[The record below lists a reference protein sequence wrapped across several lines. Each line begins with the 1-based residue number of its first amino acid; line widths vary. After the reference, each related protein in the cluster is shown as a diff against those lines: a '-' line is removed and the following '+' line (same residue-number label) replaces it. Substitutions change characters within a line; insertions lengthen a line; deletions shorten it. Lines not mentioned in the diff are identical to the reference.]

1 MGDGITV
8 RTKGKENGIQRERNG
23 GGDKREGNRG
33 RDLMVKKRVGNGMWI
48 ENKREENGEVD

>member
-23 GGDKREGNRG
+23 GWDKREGNRG
-33 RDLMVKKRVGNGMWI
+33 RDLMVKKRVGNGD
-48 ENKREENGEVD
+48 VD

>member
-23 GGDKREGNRG
+23 GWDIGI
-33 RDLMVKKRVGNGMWI
+33 L
-48 ENKREENGEVD
+48 